1 MRSIGIPEATRVANW
16 REKTASSRMSTLF
29 QRLKRSSIANGA
41 FFSLTSRTIRP
52 RWRSCSVT
60 WALDSASTSPAE
72 AAPATSIARKAK
84 VLAPAIG

>member
-1 MRSIGIPEATRVANW
+1 MPEATRVANW
-16 REKTASSRMSTLF
+16 REKIASSRMSTLF
-29 QRLKRSSIANGA
+29 QRLPDRSTLNGA

-60 WALDSASTSPAE
+60 AAFDSASSSPAL

>member
-1 MRSIGIPEATRVANW
+1 M
-16 REKTASSRMSTLF
+16 L
-29 QRLKRSSIANGA
+29 NGA

-60 WALDSASTSPAE
+60 CAYDSASSSPAV

-84 VLAPAIG
+84 VLAVIG